1 MLDKQFNNTIE
12 HPTYIPLSSLQ
23 NSRSSSS
30 DKKIYVET
38 YGCQMNLAD
47 TEIVNGIMNRYGYAV
62 NNNAEDS
69 DIILLNTC
77 SIREHAETKIYQRL
91 NDLKKYKRS
100 NPDLIIGVIGCMAE
114 RLKRD
119 LIVKSKLVNLIIG
132 PDEYR
137 KLPYLIENCV
147 ETGDK
152 GIAVRLSRV
161 ETYEDI
167 LPLRK
172 EGISAWLAV
181 MRGCDKFCSFCVVP
195 HTRGRERSRSLYG
208 IVSEV
213 EQLWTDGFKEVTLL
227 GQNVN
232 SYKSDENDFADL
244 LKACAEA
251 VPEMRIRFTTS
262 HPHDLSIKLL
272 ETIALH
278 KNLCKYIHLPIQSG
292 SDRILELMKRSYN
305 VEHYLNLI
313 KKAREIIPEVSL
325 STDIISGFPTETDLD
340 HEMTLEVMNKVRYD
354 GAYMF
359 KYSPRE
365 KTKAYSMKD
374 DIPEDEKSRRLM
386 EIIELQRVISDE
398 LNQSMI
404 GKNYEILVE
413 SLSKKSNEM
422 LTGRTDGNK
431 TVIIPK
437 NGTAI
442 GEKVMVRITKA
453 NSATLFGLPVL
464 KTN

>member
-1 MLDKQFNNTIE
+1 MLDTQINKTGKQD
-12 HPTYIPLSSLQ
+12 TYIPLSSLQ
-23 NSRSSSS
+23 NSKQIHS

-77 SIREHAETKIYQRL
+77 SIREHAESKIYQRL
-91 NDLKKYKRS
+91 NDLKKYKKS
-100 NPDLIIGVIGCMAE
+100 NPDVVIGVIGCMAE

-119 LIVKSKLVNLIIG
+119 LIEKTKLVNLIIG

-137 KLPYLIENCV
+137 KLPYLVENCV
-147 ETGDK
+147 ETGEK
-152 GIAVRLSRV
+152 GIAVKLSRV

-195 HTRGRERSRSLYG
+195 HTRGRERSRSLQG
-208 IVSEV
+208 IVAEV
-213 EQLWTDGFKEVTLL
+213 EKLWFDGFKEVTLL

-232 SYKSDENDFADL
+232 SYRSDENDFSDL
-244 LKACAEA
+244 LKACAET

-262 HPHDLSIKLL
+262 HPQDLSVKLL
-272 ETIALH
+272 ETIASH
-278 KNLCKYIHLPIQSG
+278 RNLCKYIHLPVQSG
-292 SDRILELMKRSYN
+292 SDRILTLMKRSYN

-313 KKAREIIPEVSL
+313 HKAREIIPEISL
-325 STDIISGFPTETDLD
+325 STDIISGFPTETDID
-340 HEMTLEVMNKVRYD
+340 HKMTLKVMNEVRYD

-365 KTKAYSMKD
+365 KTKAYSMKN
-374 DIPEDEKSRRLM
+374 DIPEEEKSRRLM
-386 EIIELQRVISDE
+386 EIIELQRVISEE
-398 LNQSMI
+398 LNRSMI
-404 GKNYEILVE
+404 RKDYEILVE

-442 GEKVMVRITKA
+442 GEKVMVRITDA
-453 NSATLFGLPVL
+453 NSATLFGVPVL